1 MRYVIARIEEHK
13 REMAYRYYITDS
25 MYFMPRNQ
33 APNERFYDLVNSG
46 PPDTRS
52 GDEIAID
59 IITRAGLV
67 VNNANECI

>member
-1 MRYVIARIEEHK
+1 MEEYR
-13 REMAYRYYITDS
+13 REMTYRYYVTDS
-25 MYFMPRNQ
+25 MYYMSRNQ
-33 APNERFYDLVNSG
+33 IPSERFYDLVNSG

-67 VNNANECI
+67 VSNTNECI

>member
-1 MRYVIARIEEHK
+1 MT
-13 REMAYRYYITDS
+13 YRYYITDH
-25 MYFMPRNQ
+25 MYYASRNQ
-33 APNERFYDLVNSG
+33 VLNERFFDLVNSG

-67 VNNANECI
+67 VNNTNECI

>member
-1 MRYVIARIEEHK
+1 MEEYR
-13 REMAYRYYITDS
+13 REMTYRYYVTDS
-25 MYFMPRNQ
+25 MYYMSRNQ
-33 APNERFYDLVNSG
+33 VPNERFYDLINSG

-67 VNNANECI
+67 VSNTNECI

>member
-1 MRYVIARIEEHK
+1 MEECR
-13 REMAYRYYITDS
+13 REMTYRYYVTDS
-25 MYFMPRNQ
+25 MYYMSRNQ
-33 APNERFYDLVNSG
+33 VPNERFYDLINSG

-67 VNNANECI
+67 VSNTNECI